1 MSGLVGRQPGLE
13 RRGIGIH
20 SVLRVLNVA
29 VRAAFIVIGIL
40 LIGGWFQLRYIKSD
54 FRILVGVIFVLYGVF
69 RIATLWL
76 KGKGDERP

>member
-69 RIATLWL
+69 RIVTLWL

>member
-1 MSGLVGRQPGLE
+1 MSGLVGRQPGLG
-13 RRGIGIH
+13 RRGIGIL

-69 RIATLWL
+69 RIVTLWL